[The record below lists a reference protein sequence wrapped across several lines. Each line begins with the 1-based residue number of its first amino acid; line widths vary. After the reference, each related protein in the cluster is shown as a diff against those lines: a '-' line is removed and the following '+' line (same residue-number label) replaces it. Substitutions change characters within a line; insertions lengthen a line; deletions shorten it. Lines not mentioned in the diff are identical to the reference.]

1 MAATTTD
8 HGDVLLVGS
17 IARLDDDW
25 TVEDVLRRSAAALG
39 THVSMLPDG
48 ELGDRSQ
55 WITYIAR
62 HVYHGHPDLET
73 RSRHSY
79 DDWIPKG
86 YDDQWRFGV
95 RAGVEE
101 IRFDRIGYAD
111 EAKRSYEVF
120 TRLRDEGVIPEGV
133 RFLVAY
139 PLTESAVRAF
149 VNEPRDYEILWR
161 AYNDAVRRELEDL
174 GRSIPPEDL
183 AIQWDLARETA
194 MIEHVGFNFDDAGL
208 QTVPR
213 DPMERYLQALSELSP
228 SVPEGAW
235 LGLHVCYGSLQHEE
249 GGSPDGAHYTPI
261 RDLGTG
267 VEMLNRG
274 VVACGRRVDFVHM
287 PVQLADQRDGHY
299 APLDDLDV
307 GDARVYLGLIDVS
320 DGLEGALARIALA
333 RPHLAD
339 FGVATPCGWGR
350 RPASQRVEDLLALD
364 AEVAEAI
371 ARA

>member
-1 MAATTTD
+1 MD

-17 IARLDDDW
+17 IARLGEDW
-25 TVEDVLRRSAAALG
+25 TAEKVLRICAETLG
-39 THVSMLPDG
+39 DRVSMLPDG

-62 HVYHGHPDLET
+62 HAYHGHPDLET
-73 RSRHSY
+73 RSHHTY
-79 DDWIPKG
+79 EDWLPEG
-86 YDDQWRFGV
+86 YDDQWRFAVRPGV
-95 RAGVEE
+95 QEV
-101 IRFDRIGYAD
+101 RFDRIGYAE

-120 TRLRDEGVIPEGV
+120 TRLRDEGVIRAGV

-161 AYNDAVRRELEDL
+161 AYNDAVRRELEEL
-174 GRSIPPEDL
+174 GASIPAEDL

-194 MIEHVGFNFDDAGL
+194 MIEGVRFNFDDERL
-208 QTVPR
+208 ESVPKA
-213 DPMERYLQALSELSP
+213 PMDRYLQALAELSP
-228 SVPEGAW
+228 SVPDGAW

-249 GGSPDGAHYTPI
+249 GASPDSAHYTPI

-287 PVQLADQRDGHY
+287 PVQLSDVRDGHY
-299 APLDDLDV
+299 APLEDLDV
-307 GDARVYLGLIDVS
+307 GDARVYLGLVDVS
-320 DGLEGALARIALA
+320 DGLEGARARIELAR
-333 RPHLAD
+333 RHLAD

-350 RPASQRVEDLLALD
+350 RPADQRVEDLLALN
-364 AEVAEAI
+364 AEVAA
-371 ARA
+371 ASGA